1 MSGLWP
7 GVVRRKTNRVVAG
20 LAGGISDS
28 LGVTDAYVRAAFLTL
43 LTVWGA
49 GGVIY
54 LLLWAATY
62 EEAADVEPRTLE
74 PGQGIGLGVAFVGLM
89 SLLGF
94 LGLWPSPV
102 LVMTMATLSFGL
114 AFVTDHTNQRPLAA
128 LLDPSVERT
137 GVVRLLTGA
146 GLLVAGLVTFATTVG
161 PFFETGAVF
170 VAVLLTVLG
179 VLVAFGP
186 AVRRLVGDLAAERS
200 ERIRQEERAEVAA
213 HLHDSVLQ
221 TLALIQRS
229 DDPARMTMLARHQ
242 ETELRE
248 WLYGVAPLDGVDLL
262 STALRRAALKV
273 EEDHGV
279 PVDVI
284 TVGDHPVDEST
295 RPLVGAA
302 TEAMVNAAKHS
313 GAPRVSVYLE
323 AGEDLSVFVTDQGKG
338 FDQAGVPNDRKGIS
352 ESIRSRVERAGGTVR
367 IVSEPGD
374 GTEVIL
380 EMKVAQ

>member
-1 MSGLWP
+1 MAD
-7 GVVRRKTNRVVAG
+7 R
-20 LAGGISDS
+20 
-28 LGVTDAYVRAAFLTL
+28 LGVTDAYLRAAFLTL
-43 LTVWGA
+43 LTVWGL
-49 GGVIY
+49 GGALY
-54 LLLWAATY
+54 LVLWAASY
-62 EEAADVEPRTLE
+62 EDVVDVEPKRLE
-74 PGQGIGLGVAFVGLM
+74 PGRGLGLGIAFVGLM
-89 SLLGF
+89 SFLGF
-94 LGLWPSPV
+94 IGWWPSPV
-102 LVMTMATLSFGL
+102 LVMTMATMSFGL
-114 AFVTDHTNQRPLAA
+114 AFVTDHTNRRPLAA
-128 LLDPSVERT
+128 LLNPSAERT
-137 GVVRLLTGA
+137 GLVRLILGA
-146 GLLVAGLVTFATTVG
+146 GLLVAGLITFATAVG
-161 PFFETGAVF
+161 PFFEIGAVF

-229 DDPARMTMLARHQ
+229 DDPSRMTMLARHQ

-262 STALRRAALKV
+262 STALRQVALKV

-284 TVGDHPVDEST
+284 TVGDHPIDETT

-313 GAPRVSVYLE
+313 AAQRVSVYFE
-323 AGEDLSVFVTDQGKG
+323 AGDELSVFVTDQGKG
-338 FDQAGVPNDRKGIS
+338 FDQASVPNDRKGIS
-352 ESIRSRVERAGGTVR
+352 DSIRSRVERAGGTVR
-367 IVSEPGD
+367 IVSEPGE

-380 EMKVAQ
+380 GMKVSQ